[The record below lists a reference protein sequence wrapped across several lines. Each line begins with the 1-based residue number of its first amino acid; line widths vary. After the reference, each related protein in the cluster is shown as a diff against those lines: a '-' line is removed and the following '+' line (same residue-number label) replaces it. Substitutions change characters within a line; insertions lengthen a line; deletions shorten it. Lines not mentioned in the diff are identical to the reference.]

1 MGPIRPMH
9 NEGAPPDPWL
19 PLRAHTAAR
28 IALGRSGGSLP
39 TREQLDFRLAHARA
53 RDAVLSPFDA
63 EALAT
68 ELRAL
73 GPEVLVA
80 RSAARDRSEF
90 LQRPDLGRR
99 LAPASR
105 AQLVERAA
113 NQPRP
118 DLAIIVSDGLSTLAA
133 NTQSQPVL
141 AALLPLLH
149 ASGWSLAPLIVI
161 RQARVALQDE
171 IGEIFRA
178 KISLIL
184 LGERPGLGSADSLG
198 AYFTF
203 APAIGRTDADRNC
216 VSNIRPGGLAPA
228 DAAVKLHHLLEQS
241 RRLGLSG
248 VALKDDSP
256 ALGGSGERPA
266 LGQ

>member
-1 MGPIRPMH
+1 MVQIFAVSEQ
-9 NEGAPPDPWL
+9 NSQPDVWH

-63 EALAT
+63 DALAA
-68 ELRAL
+68 ELREL

-80 RSAARDRSEF
+80 ESAARDRAEF

-99 LAPASR
+99 LAHSSR
-105 AQLVERAA
+105 AQLVEHSTNHSRC
-113 NQPRP
+113 
-118 DLAIIVSDGLSTLAA
+118 DLAIVISDGLSTLAA

-141 AALLPLLH
+141 AALLPLLQ
-149 ASGWSLAPLIVI
+149 ASNWSLAPLVVV

-171 IGEIFRA
+171 VGEIFRA
-178 KISLIL
+178 KISLML

-203 APAIGRTDADRNC
+203 APALGRTDADRNC
-216 VSNIRPGGLAPA
+216 ISNIRPGGLVPA
-228 DAAVKLHHLLEQS
+228 DAAVKLHYLLEQS
-241 RRLGLSG
+241 RQLQLSG

-256 ALGGSGERPA
+256 ALGSTAPPA
-266 LGQ
+266 LAV

>member
-1 MGPIRPMH
+1 MDLALPAFRVMQI
-9 NEGAPPDPWL
+9 DPWH

-63 EALAT
+63 DSLAA
-68 ELRAL
+68 ELREL
-73 GPEVLVA
+73 GTEVLTA
-80 RSAARDRSEF
+80 ESAARDRAEF

-99 LAPASR
+99 LAHNSR
-105 AQLVERAA
+105 AHLVEHSA
-113 NQPRP
+113 NQPRC

-133 NTQSQPVL
+133 NTQCKPVL
-141 AALLPLLH
+141 AALLPLLQ
-149 ASGWSLAPLIVI
+149 ASHWTLAPLVVV

-171 IGEIFRA
+171 VGEIFRA
-178 KISLIL
+178 KISLML

-203 APAIGRTDADRNC
+203 APALGRTDADRNC
-216 VSNIRPGGLAPA
+216 ISNIRPGGLVPA
-228 DAAVKLHHLLEQS
+228 DAADKLHYLLEQS
-241 RRLGLSG
+241 RQLQLSG
-248 VALKDDSP
+248 VALKDDSQSLP
-256 ALGGSGERPA
+256 PLSPREALA
-266 LGQ
+266 I